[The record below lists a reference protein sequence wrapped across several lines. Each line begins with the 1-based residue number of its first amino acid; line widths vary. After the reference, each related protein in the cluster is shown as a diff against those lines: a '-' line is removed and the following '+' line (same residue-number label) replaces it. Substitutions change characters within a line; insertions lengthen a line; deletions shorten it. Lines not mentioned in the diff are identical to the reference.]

1 MDAGRHHDST
11 RRERFE
17 RLAEEVYEPLQRYV
31 RRRAD
36 TDSVDDIVSDTMLTL
51 WRRLADVPPNA
62 KLPWTYGVARRTIA
76 NHRRAAGRHL
86 TLVRR
91 IQAEPSPAP
100 PADDPLDS
108 ELHAALDSLPV
119 ADRELLHLWAWE
131 QLEPAEI
138 AVALGLT
145 PNAAAIRLHRAKK
158 KLGENL
164 EIARKNEAS
173 AGHSHRER
181 RKEERS

>member
-1 MDAGRHHDST
+1 MPIDDAITPGGNASKNSQKT
-11 RRERFE
+11 
-17 RLAEEVYEPLQRYV
+17 YTNQRYV
-31 RRRAD
+31 RRRVDAD
-36 TDSVDDIVSDTMLTL
+36 VVDDIVSDTMLTL
-51 WRRLADVPPNA
+51 WRRLDDVPPNA
-62 KLPWTYGVARRTIA
+62 KLPWAYGVARRTIA

-86 TLVRR
+86 MLVRR
-91 IQAEPSPAP
+91 IQAEPNLTRLS
-100 PADDPLDS
+100 DDPLDP

-145 PNAAAIRLHRAKK
+145 ANAAAIRLHRAKK
-158 KLGENL
+158 KLAENL
-164 EIARKNEAS
+164 EIARKTEAIS
-173 AGHSHRER
+173 GHSHRER

>member
-1 MDAGRHHDST
+1 MDADRGRDHT

-17 RLAEEVYEPLQRYV
+17 LLATEVYEPLQRYV

-36 TDSVDDIVSDTMLTL
+36 SHSVDDIVADTMLTL
-51 WRRLADVPPNA
+51 WRRLEDVPPNA
-62 KLPWTYGVARRTIA
+62 RLPWAYGVARRTIA

-91 IQAEPSPAP
+91 VQAEPRPTP
-100 PADDPLDS
+100 PADHPLDP
-108 ELHAALDSLPV
+108 ELHAALDSLPTP
-119 ADRELLHLWAWE
+119 DREILHLWAWE

-145 PNAAAIRLHRAKK
+145 ANAAAIRLHRAKK
-158 KLGENL
+158 KLREKL
-164 EIARKNEAS
+164 EIARKNEVS
-173 AGHSHRER
+173 SGHSHRAR

>member
-1 MDAGRHHDST
+1 METD
-11 RRERFE
+11 RRRDHSKQERFE
-17 RLAEEVYEPLQRYV
+17 RLAGEVYEPLQRYV
-31 RRRAD
+31 RRRTGAD
-36 TDSVDDIVSDTMLTL
+36 GVEDIVSDTMLTL
-51 WRRLADVPPNA
+51 WRRLEDIPPNA
-62 KLPWTYGVARRTIA
+62 QLPWAYGVARRTIA

-91 IQAEPSPAP
+91 IQAEPSPAQM
-100 PADDPLDS
+100 ADEPLDL
-108 ELHAALDSLPV
+108 ELHQALGSLPDT
-119 ADRELLHLWAWE
+119 DREILHLWAWE

-138 AVALGLT
+138 AVTLGLT

-164 EIARKNEAS
+164 EIARKNEGS
-173 AGHSHRER
+173 SGHSHRER